1 MDCAR
6 NLSVS
11 KPAVQAGVSARTPG
25 NPDIPEVAMQLHF
38 APEELNLLPEMLL
51 QERIGSILR
60 ILYEPGSKS
69 IPT

>member
-1 MDCAR
+1 
-6 NLSVS
+6 
-11 KPAVQAGVSARTPG
+11 
-25 NPDIPEVAMQLHF
+25 MQLHF